1 MSLDATIARGRA
13 LIEAD
18 PALVADI
25 VGRARADDI
34 AVLLHSSGTTGTP
47 KGVPLRHRNITAGV
61 NNAVAGGYFQEYEDH
76 YAYLP
81 MAWVGDLVFTV
92 GAGTLLRFTTHIPE
106 RQETVLRDIREVAP
120 TIYLAAPRAWDN
132 MLTRIQ
138 IGMADSTPFKRRLY
152 DYFMPRAIERE
163 RKRLAGK
170 SPGAAE
176 RLPAISAKL
185 WSSARSRTS
194 SA

>member
-13 LIEAD
+13 RLEAD

-47 KGVPLRHRNITAGV
+47 KGVPLRHRNIIAGV
-61 NNAVAGGYFQEYEDH
+61 TNAVGRRLLPAECEDH

-92 GAGTLLRFTTHIPE
+92 GAGTLLRFTMNIPE
-106 RQETVLRDIREVAP
+106 RQETVLRDLREVAP
-120 TIYLAAPRAWDN
+120 T
-132 MLTRIQ
+132 MLS
-138 IGMADSTPFKRRLY
+138 G
-152 DYFMPRAIERE
+152 
-163 RKRLAGK
+163 
-170 SPGAAE
+170 GAA
-176 RLPAISAKL
+176 RLGQYAHAHPGRHGRFDAAQ
-185 WSSARSRTS
+185 AQ
-194 SA
+194 AV

>member
-47 KGVPLRHRNITAGV
+47 KGVPLRHRNVIAGV
-61 NNAVAGGYFQEYEDH
+61 TNAVAGGYFQEYEDH

-120 TIYLAAPRAWDN
+120 T
-132 MLTRIQ
+132 MLSR
-138 IGMADSTPFKRRLY
+138 
-152 DYFMPRAIERE
+152 
-163 RKRLAGK
+163 
-170 SPGAAE
+170 GAA
-176 RLPAISAKL
+176 RVGQYAH
-185 WSSARSRTS
+185 ARAGRHGQFDTVQ
-194 SA
+194 AQPV